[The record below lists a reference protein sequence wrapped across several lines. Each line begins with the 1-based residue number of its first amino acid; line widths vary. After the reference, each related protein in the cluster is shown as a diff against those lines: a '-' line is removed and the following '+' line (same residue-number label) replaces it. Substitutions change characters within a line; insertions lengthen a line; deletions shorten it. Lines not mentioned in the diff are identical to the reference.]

1 MSGVFDLL
9 IKNGTVVSGSGRKQ
23 CDIAIR
29 RGKIV
34 AVGSFQPADAAEV
47 IEASHLHVLP
57 GVIDTQVHFREPGM
71 EHKEDIESGTRAAVC
86 GGVTTIFE
94 MPNTKPATTTAEA
107 LRDKLD
113 RASGRAWCH
122 YAFFVG
128 ACAENIEQLD
138 QLEQLPGT
146 PGIKLFMGS
155 STGSLLVEQT
165 DLVREVMKHGKRP
178 MPVHSE
184 DEARLRDRWHLVE
197 NGAHPREHFV
207 WRDAETARMNTERL
221 LQLVHETRRP
231 THVLHISTAEELP
244 LLKEAKRNR
253 LPVTC
258 EVTPNHLTFN
268 EEDYE
273 RIGSKVQMN
282 PPVRTEST
290 RLALWHAVK
299 QGLFDVIGSDHAPH
313 TEEEKAKPY
322 PQSPSGMPGVQ
333 TLLPVMLDWFA
344 RGEIELEKVVQL
356 TSENPA
362 KLYQIKDKGFI
373 SPGMDADL
381 VLVDLKGKQ
390 DVTRDWLES
399 KCGWSPLEGRT
410 LQGKITHTLVKGKA
424 IVSDSTL
431 VGEPSGEMVRFEG
444 KDNELS

>member
-1 MSGVFDLL
+1 MS
-9 IKNGTVVSGSGRKQ
+9 R
-23 CDIAIR
+23 
-29 RGKIV
+29 
-34 AVGSFQPADAAEV
+34 
-47 IEASHLHVLP
+47 H
-57 GVIDTQVHFREPGM
+57 
-71 EHKEDIESGTRAAVC
+71 TRAPQA
-86 GGVTTIFE
+86 
-94 MPNTKPATTTAEA
+94 
-107 LRDKLD
+107 
-113 RASGRAWCH
+113 H
-122 YAFFVG
+122 
-128 ACAENIEQLD
+128 ACD
-138 QLEQLPGT
+138 
-146 PGIKLFMGS
+146 
-155 STGSLLVEQT
+155 
-165 DLVREVMKHGKRP
+165 
-178 MPVHSE
+178 
-184 DEARLRDRWHLVE
+184 
-197 NGAHPREHFV
+197 
-207 WRDAETARMNTERL
+207 
-221 LQLVHETRRP
+221 
-231 THVLHISTAEELP
+231 
-244 LLKEAKRNR
+244 
-253 LPVTC
+253 VTC